1 MLALSWKFVVLYLL
15 CTTVSRCLLNLCTR
29 CYASLDGSCVCV
41 SRYMSVLYT
50 HKNLLVFCRS
60 LFDLLAFSF
69 WLLCCLSFD
78 ARVLITP
85 FGISKLLLIMTY
97 KSCEEQSVVKHKYKY
112 NFLIMKM

>member
-1 MLALSWKFVVLYLL
+1 MFDFNVLSDAWNINTDGVKQRVARSLVL
-15 CTTVSRCLLNLCTR
+15 SI
-29 CYASLDGSCVCV
+29 
-41 SRYMSVLYT
+41 
-50 HKNLLVFCRS
+50 VFCRS

>member
-1 MLALSWKFVVLYLL
+1 MFDFNVLSDAWNINTDGVKQRVARSLVL
-15 CTTVSRCLLNLCTR
+15 SI
-29 CYASLDGSCVCV
+29 
-41 SRYMSVLYT
+41 
-50 HKNLLVFCRS
+50 VFCRS
-60 LFDLLAFSF
+60 LFGLLSFSF

>member
-1 MLALSWKFVVLYLL
+1 MFDFNVLSDAWNINTDDVKQRVARSLVL
-15 CTTVSRCLLNLCTR
+15 SI
-29 CYASLDGSCVCV
+29 
-41 SRYMSVLYT
+41 
-50 HKNLLVFCRS
+50 VFCRS